1 MPSGV
6 SIVRACS
13 SFFWSIDDQSA
24 IYHNQHTIIHITAAR
39 SIEPWFFFQKPQ
51 TCWRYTR
58 PVSRARTFFWVTFL
72 LAILLHIPL
81 AEICPCVHDDAL
93 EQAKITR
100 QTAAVTPRRALKTG
114 TSANRGLAH
123 VWRVNSGCP
132 GQHTLRWPALV
143 GFHKVR
149 GGPRYACHGL
159 VLIRSR
165 HAVGVPFN

>member
-1 MPSGV
+1 MVCHPVYPLFERVRRFFGASMIRAQYITTNTRSFISQRRGV
-6 SIVRACS
+6 S
-13 SFFWSIDDQSA
+13 
-24 IYHNQHTIIHITAAR
+24 N
-39 SIEPWFFFQKPQ
+39 PGFFFQKPQ

-149 GGPRYACHGL
+149 GGPRYACHG
-159 VLIRSR
+159 R